1 MGSST
6 LRHLREYGI
15 EGEMPSRFNAECL
28 KEEFKLSGSI
38 EYYGCDT
45 KSIVED
51 IGECVMKYTV
61 YSNKRVK
68 FVPSE
73 IDEDA
78 EVIFTSAIIYKY
90 FRENVIN
97 IDEWKKKGK
106 AFSIGPKT
114 SEALREDGVEN
125 IEQSELPTLKSLAEL
140 INNED

>member
-1 MGSST
+1 MCYEVYC
-6 LRHLREYGI
+6 LFKQ
-15 EGEMPSRFNAECL
+15 EGEVC
-28 KEEFKLSGSI
+28 
-38 EYYGCDT
+38 T
-45 KSIVED
+45 
-51 IGECVMKYTV
+51 IG
-61 YSNKRVK
+61 
-68 FVPSE
+68 E

-97 IDEWKKKGK
+97 TDEWKKKGK

-125 IEQSELPTLKSLAEL
+125 IEQSELSTLKSLAEL